1 MGGESSKISKIDRKQ
16 RNELR
21 SSKISNN
28 INNIQQFERS
38 IIDSTQT
45 NTTAVV
51 NYDDLKTYLDITS
64 SATQQLMRDGKPFTK
79 KDLIAILTALNP
91 EQIVNIK
98 TLDSL
103 TTNDLISMIR
113 CIIYDVNRYMN
124 YNNGNKTHMQGKIQ
138 SSDLPITKNLIEDK
152 KITKVKDS
160 KRSKESNQLCITNS
174 NEKINT
180 LTVT

>member
-1 MGGESSKISKIDRKQ
+1 
-16 RNELR
+16 
-21 SSKISNN
+21 
-28 INNIQQFERS
+28 
-38 IIDSTQT
+38 
-45 NTTAVV
+45 
-51 NYDDLKTYLDITS
+51 
-64 SATQQLMRDGKPFTK
+64 MRDGKPFTK

-152 KITKVKDS
+152 KISKAKDS